1 MKEVLSSF
9 FLALPGILVPNSHN
23 LTEAMA
29 SGCIPVIQDTYAK
42 YLYPSLEDGV
52 NAVFFK
58 NLEELDGKIKILFY
72 LNEDRLTEYRENIK
86 LYYNSYLS
94 PQAIVNIVT
103 NRKLDKIFI
112 QGEWISLQQYERGKS
127 GNKYT

>member
-1 MKEVLSSF
+1 
-9 FLALPGILVPNSHN
+9 
-23 LTEAMA
+23 MA